1 VPIAGPRRPI
11 EVLATTAF
19 VVIVA
24 ACSGGG
30 GEQRVSTDVHVTT
43 SSVAKP
49 TPTTVR
55 HSPAS
60 RVTVTTNA
68 PAHGA
73 AAGIPAAGVAGG
85 GATAVTVD
93 VAPTVATT
101 SPTAA
106 PTTPHTN
113 PPPPP
118 PPTAAPDPKPY
129 DPTKPID
136 LSGTPGVT
144 PAEQARAEQLIR
156 DTLRDTKKF
165 ESPQAAYADGYRSIG
180 DASTGDEHYVKWA
193 YANDDHILDS
203 KRPESLVYER
213 KNGKQF
219 LAAAMYSLPP
229 GSSFAD
235 VPDVGGP
242 LTQWHVHNDL
252 CLADNPADPLQKVV
266 TSITGIN
273 GKCPAGSSKLGS
285 APMLH
290 VWVIA
295 NKCGPFAALE
305 GIGAGQV
312 PPGQTRLCDTAHG
325 G

>member
-1 VPIAGPRRPI
+1 M
-11 EVLATTAF
+11 
-19 VVIVA
+19 VA
-24 ACSGGG
+24 AGTVVAVALAGACSSGG
-30 GEQRVSTDVHVTT
+30 GEQRVSTDVH
-43 SSVAKP
+43 
-49 TPTTVR
+49 
-55 HSPAS
+55 
-60 RVTVTTNA
+60 
-68 PAHGA
+68 
-73 AAGIPAAGVAGG
+73 
-85 GATAVTVD
+85 
-93 VAPTVATT
+93 ATT
-101 SPTAA
+101 SVAA
-106 PTTPHTN
+106 PSSTQAKPRTHRTQLAGTTTAS
-113 PPPPP
+113 PPSSEPANVASEGSTPGSVTVVVGGDASPTVVTSPPVTAVAPPPTLPPP
-118 PPTAAPDPKPY
+118 PPTTVPGPKPY
-129 DPTKPID
+129 DPNGPID

-156 DTLRDTKKF
+156 DTLRDTKKY
-165 ESPQAAYADGYRSIG
+165 ESPSAAYADGYRSIG

-193 YANDDHILDS
+193 YANDGHILDS

-213 KNGKQF
+213 KNGTQF

-229 GSSFAD
+229 GSTFAD

-266 TSITGIN
+266 SSLTTVN
-273 GKCPAGSSKLGS
+273 GQCPPGSSKLGA

-290 VWVIA
+290 VWVIP

-305 GIGAGQV
+305 GVGAGQI